1 MCLDFL
7 QILFFGGE
15 MKPKRDEQVQM
26 GLFKEDLSE
35 MLNPKHPLYLLGER
49 IPWEVF
55 EKEFKDLYGKTGR
68 PAKPVRLMTALLI
81 LKQLYDL
88 SDESVIRT
96 WIENP
101 YYQHFSGMRTFQ
113 WKFPVDPT
121 DLVYFRKRIGEK
133 GVEKILEVSICMHG
147 EKAKEKEV
155 VIDSTVQEKNITF
168 PTDTNLYRGIIEGC
182 LRIAKE
188 EGLTL
193 RQSYTRTTKALLL
206 DQRFRNHPKNYRR
219 AIRAQKRLR
228 TIAGRLVREIG
239 RKTTE
244 YPETLELY
252 VKVLSQHKNDSN
264 KVYSL
269 HEPQVYCIAKGK
281 ENKKYEFGSKA
292 SIAVTKNSG
301 IIIGALNIRENTHDS
316 KTLSA
321 TLSQVESLTKNK
333 PCFAICDR
341 GYRGVSEINGT
352 KILIPSRSK
361 KNSTPYEKRKAR
373 LRFRRRAAIEPV
385 IGHLKSDYGLARNYL
400 KGHAGDGVNL
410 MLAAAAFNFSKLM
423 KELVSFLFSIFRLI
437 FPLENQDRYLKWAPV

>member
-1 MCLDFL
+1 M
-7 QILFFGGE
+7 IPR
-15 MKPKRDEQVQM
+15 KDEQVQM

-68 PAKPVRLMTALLI
+68 PAKPIRLMTALLI
-81 LKQLYDL
+81 LKQIYNL
-88 SDESVIRT
+88 SDETVIQA
-96 WIENP
+96 WVENP

-113 WKFPVDPT
+113 WKFPIDPT

-188 EGLTL
+188 EGIKL

-206 DQRFRNHPKNYRR
+206 DQRFRNHPKNYKK
-219 AIRAQKRLR
+219 AIKAQKRLK

-239 RKTTE
+239 RKTSDHS
-244 YPETLELY
+244 ETLELY
-252 VKVLSQHKNDSN
+252 VKVLSQQKSDKN
-264 KVYSL
+264 KIYSL

-316 KTLSA
+316 KTLLS
-321 TLSQVESLTKNK
+321 TLGQIEALTKNK
-333 PCFAICDR
+333 PHFAICDR

-361 KNSTPYEKRKAR
+361 KDATSYEKRKAR

-400 KGHAGDGVNL
+400 KGHMGDGVNL

-423 KELVSFLFSIFRLI
+423 KELASFLFSILWLVFFSKNQNRRLI
-437 FPLENQDRYLKWAPV
+437 WAPV

>member
-1 MCLDFL
+1 M
-7 QILFFGGE
+7 IPR
-15 MKPKRDEQVQM
+15 KDEQVQM

-88 SDESVIRT
+88 SDEAVIQA
-96 WIENP
+96 WVENP
-101 YYQHFSGMRTFQ
+101 YYQHFSGMRTFM

-188 EGLTL
+188 EGIKL
-193 RQSYTRTTKALLL
+193 RQTYTRTTKVLLL
-206 DQRFRNHPKNYRR
+206 DQRFRNHPKNYRK
-219 AIRAQKRLR
+219 AIKAQKRLR

-239 RKTTE
+239 RKTSG
-244 YPETLELY
+244 YSETLEFY
-252 VKVLSQHKNDSN
+252 VKVLSQKKNDSN
-264 KVYSL
+264 KIYSL

-316 KTLSA
+316 KTLSS

-333 PCFAICDR
+333 PSFAICDR
-341 GYRGVSEINGT
+341 GYRGVSEINGV

-361 KNSTPYEKRKAR
+361 KDSTPYEKRKAR

-400 KGHAGDGVNL
+400 KGHMGDGVNL

-423 KELVSFLFSIFRLI
+423 KELASFLFSIFLLA
-437 FPLENQDRYLKWAPV
+437 FPAKNQNRRLKWALA

>member
-1 MCLDFL
+1 VYRFL
-7 QILFFGGE
+7 ADIVFKGGR
-15 MKPKRDEQVQM
+15 MIPRKDEQFQM

-49 IPWEVF
+49 ILWEVF

-88 SDESVIRT
+88 SDESVIQA
-96 WIENP
+96 WVENP

-133 GVEKILEVSICMHG
+133 GVEKILEVSISMHG

-206 DQRFRNHPKNYRR
+206 DQRFRNHPKNYRK
-219 AIRAQKRLR
+219 AIRSQKRLR

-239 RKTTE
+239 RMTSDHS
-244 YPETLELY
+244 ETLEFY
-252 VKVLSQHKNDSN
+252 VKVLSQKKNDSN

-281 ENKKYEFGSKA
+281 ENRKYEFGSKA

-316 KTLSA
+316 KTLSS
-321 TLSQVESLTKNK
+321 TLSQVEALTKAK
-333 PCFAICDR
+333 PSFAICDR

-361 KNSTPYEKRKAR
+361 KDATPYEKRKAR

-400 KGHAGDGVNL
+400 KGHMGDGVNL

-423 KELVSFLFSIFRLI
+423 KELASFLFSILWLAF
-437 FPLENQDRYLKWAPV
+437 FSKNQNRRLKWAPA

>member
-1 MCLDFL
+1 M
-7 QILFFGGE
+7 IPR
-15 MKPKRDEQVQM
+15 KDEQVQM

-88 SDESVIRT
+88 SDESVIEA

-113 WKFPVDPT
+113 WKFPIDPT

-155 VIDSTVQEKNITF
+155 VIDSTVQEKDITF
-168 PTDTNLYRGIIEGC
+168 PTDTNLYRGIIQGC

-188 EGLTL
+188 EGIIL

-206 DQRFRNHPKNYRR
+206 DQRFRNHPKNYRK
-219 AIRAQKRLR
+219 AIKAQKRLK

-239 RKTTE
+239 RKTSDHS
-244 YPETLELY
+244 ETLELY
-252 VKVLSQHKNDSN
+252 VKVLSQQKTDKN
-264 KVYSL
+264 KIYSL

-292 SIAVTKNSG
+292 SIAVTKNTG

-321 TLSQVESLTKNK
+321 TLSQIESLTKNK
-333 PCFAICDR
+333 PQFAICDR

-361 KNSTPYEKRKAR
+361 KSATPYEKRKAR
-373 LRFRRRAAIEPV
+373 LRFQRRAAIEPI

-400 KGHAGDGVNL
+400 KGHMGDGVNL

-423 KELVSFLFSIFRLI
+423 KELASFLFSILWLAFFLK
-437 FPLENQDRYLKWAPV
+437 NQNRRLKWAPV

>member
-1 MCLDFL
+1 M
-7 QILFFGGE
+7 IPR
-15 MKPKRDEQVQM
+15 KDEQVQM

-35 MLNPKHPLYLLGER
+35 MLNPKHPLYLLGGR

-88 SDESVIRT
+88 SDESVIQA
-96 WIENP
+96 WVENP

-113 WKFPVDPT
+113 WKFPIDPT

-188 EGLTL
+188 EGLIL

-206 DQRFRNHPKNYRR
+206 DQRFRNHPKNYRK
-219 AIRAQKRLR
+219 AIKAQKRLK

-239 RKTTE
+239 RKTSDHSG
-244 YPETLELY
+244 TLELY
-252 VKVLSQHKNDSN
+252 VKVLSQQKTDKN
-264 KVYSL
+264 KIYSL

-292 SIAVTKNSG
+292 SIAVTKNTG

-321 TLSQVESLTKNK
+321 TLSQIESLTKNK
-333 PCFAICDR
+333 PQFAICDR
-341 GYRGVSEINGT
+341 GYRGASEINGT

-361 KNSTPYEKRKAR
+361 KSASPYEKRKAR
-373 LRFRRRAAIEPV
+373 HRFRRRAAIEPV

-400 KGHAGDGVNL
+400 KGHMGDGVNL

-423 KELVSFLFSIFRLI
+423 KELASFLFSILWLAFFLK
-437 FPLENQDRYLKWAPV
+437 NQNRRLKWAPV

>member
-1 MCLDFL
+1 M
-7 QILFFGGE
+7 IPR
-15 MKPKRDEQVQM
+15 KDEQIQM

-88 SDESVIRT
+88 SDEAVIQA

-133 GVEKILEVSICMHG
+133 GVEKILEVSILMHG
-147 EKAKEKEV
+147 EKAEEKEV
-155 VIDSTVQEKNITF
+155 VIDSTVQEKNIAF

-206 DQRFRNHPKNYRR
+206 DQRFRNHPKNYRK
-219 AIRAQKRLR
+219 AIKSQKRLR

-239 RKTTE
+239 RKTSE
-244 YPETLELY
+244 YSETLGLY
-252 VKVLSQHKNDSN
+252 VSVLSQQKSDKHKI
-264 KVYSL
+264 YSL

-316 KTLSA
+316 KTLSS
-321 TLSQVESLTKNK
+321 TLAQIEALTNNK
-333 PCFAICDR
+333 PEFAICDR
-341 GYRGVSEINGT
+341 GYRGISEINGT
-352 KILIPSRSK
+352 RILIPGRSK
-361 KNSTPYEKRKAR
+361 KTATQYEKRKAR
-373 LRFRRRAAIEPV
+373 LRFRRRASIEPV

-400 KGHAGDGVNL
+400 KGHMGDGVNL

-423 KELVSFLFSIFRLI
+423 KELASFLFSILWLVFSSENPNKRLI
-437 FPLENQDRYLKWAPV
+437 WAPV

>member
-1 MCLDFL
+1 M
-7 QILFFGGE
+7 IAR
-15 MKPKRDEQVQM
+15 KDEQVQM
-26 GLFKEDLSE
+26 GLFREDLSE

-81 LKQLYDL
+81 LKQLYNL
-88 SDESVIRT
+88 SDETVIQS

-101 YYQHFSGMRTFQ
+101 YYQYFSGMRTFQ
-113 WKFPVDPT
+113 WKFPIDPT

-133 GVEKILEVSICMHG
+133 GVEKILEVSISMHG
-147 EKAKEKEV
+147 EKSKEKEV

-188 EGLTL
+188 EGIKL
-193 RQSYTRTTKALLL
+193 RQTYTRTTKALLL
-206 DQRFRNHPKNYRR
+206 DQRFRNHPKNYRK
-219 AIRAQKRLR
+219 AIKAQKRLK

-239 RKTTE
+239 RKTSE
-244 YPETLELY
+244 YSETLDFY
-252 VKVLSQHKNDSN
+252 VKVLSQQKNDKN
-264 KVYSL
+264 KIYSL

-292 SIAVTKNSG
+292 SIAVTKNTG

-316 KTLSA
+316 KTLSS
-321 TLSQVESLTKNK
+321 TLFQIESLTKNK
-333 PCFAICDR
+333 PSFAICDR

-361 KNSTPYEKRKAR
+361 KDSTPYEKRKAR

-400 KGHAGDGVNL
+400 KGHLGDAVNL
-410 MLAAAAFNFSKLM
+410 MLAAAAFNFSKLI
-423 KELVSFLFSIFRLI
+423 KELASFLFSIFWLVFSAKNQNRRL
-437 FPLENQDRYLKWAPV
+437 NWAPV

>member
-1 MCLDFL
+1 VFRNLADFD
-7 QILFFGGE
+7 FSGGLMIP
-15 MKPKRDEQVQM
+15 MKDEQLQM

-68 PAKPVRLMTALLI
+68 PAKPIRLMTALLI

-88 SDESVIRT
+88 SDESVIQA

-133 GVEKILEVSICMHG
+133 GVSKILEVSISLHG

-168 PTDTNLYRGIIEGC
+168 PTDTNLYRGIIQGC
-182 LRIAKE
+182 LRIAE
-188 EGLTL
+188 DEGIIL

-206 DQRFRNHPKNYRR
+206 DQRFRNHPKNFRKALKSQRR
-219 AIRAQKRLR
+219 LK

-239 RKTTE
+239 RKTSGNSE
-244 YPETLELY
+244 KLELY
-252 VKVLSQHKNDSN
+252 EKVLSQQKNDSN
-264 KVYSL
+264 KIYSL

-281 ENKKYEFGSKA
+281 EHKKYEFGSKA

-301 IIIGALNIRENTHDS
+301 IIIGALNIRENTYDGN
-316 KTLSA
+316 TLSA

-333 PCFAICDR
+333 PSFAICDR

-352 KILIPSRSK
+352 KILIPGRSK
-361 KNSTPYEKRKAR
+361 KNATPYEKRKAR

-385 IGHLKSDYGLARNYL
+385 IGHLKSDYGLVRNYL
-400 KGHAGDGVNL
+400 RGHMGDGINL

-423 KELVSFLFSIFRLI
+423 KELASFLFSIFWLI
-437 FPLENQDRYLKWAPV
+437 FFSKNTDRGLKWAPV

>member
-1 MCLDFL
+1 
-7 QILFFGGE
+7 
-15 MKPKRDEQVQM
+15 MKPRKDEQVQM

-88 SDESVIRT
+88 SDESVIEA
-96 WIENP
+96 WVENP

-113 WKFPVDPT
+113 WKFPIDPT

-193 RQSYTRTTKALLL
+193 RQSYSRTTKALLL
-206 DQRFRNHPKNYRR
+206 DQRFRNHPKNYRK
-219 AIRAQKRLR
+219 AIKAQKRLK

-239 RKTTE
+239 RKTSE
-244 YPETLELY
+244 YSETLELY
-252 VKVLSQHKNDSN
+252 IKVLFQKKNDSN
-264 KVYSL
+264 KIYSL

-292 SIAVTKNSG
+292 SIVVTKNSG
-301 IIIGALNIRENTHDS
+301 IIIGALNFKENTYDGN
-316 KTLSA
+316 TLSA

-333 PCFAICDR
+333 PSFAICDR

-352 KILIPSRSK
+352 RILIPSRSK
-361 KNSTPYEKRKAR
+361 KNATPYEKRKAR

-400 KGHAGDGVNL
+400 KGHLGDAVNL

-423 KELVSFLFSIFRLI
+423 KELSSFLFSILWLVFFPKNQNWRL
-437 FPLENQDRYLKWAPV
+437 NWATD